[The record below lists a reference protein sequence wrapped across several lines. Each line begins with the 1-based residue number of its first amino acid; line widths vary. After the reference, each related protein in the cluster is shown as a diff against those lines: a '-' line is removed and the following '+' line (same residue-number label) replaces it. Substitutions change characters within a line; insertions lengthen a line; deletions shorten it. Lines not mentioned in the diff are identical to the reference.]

1 MTDRWPA
8 TYGPSTITSQPNTR
22 SKKVSRPTVALTP
35 AETRIPGLLATHR
48 TLAAIST
55 QLGAGRPT
63 AKTHI
68 ENIYKK
74 LGATTRAGAVTLAES
89 AGLPAPPVTELFS
102 NFEAFTAT
110 GEDTPTDAAN
120 DGSPPNALMIDCKE
134 MFHVH
139 TTGAAVLTSLLGY
152 ARRFHVDVAL
162 ARVDSDARR
171 IVASEGLIKELARDH
186 VHDTVRRAVEAV
198 TEEPAHTGD
207 G

>member
-1 MTDRWPA
+1 MTDWWPA

-35 AETRIPGLLATHR
+35 AETRILGLLATHR
-48 TLAAIST
+48 TLAAIRT

-63 AKTHI
+63 VKTHI

-89 AGLPAPPVTELFS
+89 AGLPAPSVTALFS
-102 NFEAFTAT
+102 NFEAFTVT

-120 DGSPPNALMIDCKE
+120 DGSPPNALMIDGE
-134 MFHVH
+134 EIFHVH

-152 ARRFHVDVAL
+152 ARHFHVDVAL

-171 IVASEGLIKELARDH
+171 IVASEGLIKEFGQDH
-186 VHDTVRRAVEAV
+186 ICDTVRLAVEAV
-198 TEEPAHTGD
+198 SGEPARTG
-207 G
+207 GG

>member
-1 MTDRWPA
+1 M
-8 TYGPSTITSQPNTR
+8 
-22 SKKVSRPTVALTP
+22 
-35 AETRIPGLLATHR
+35 
-48 TLAAIST
+48 
-55 QLGAGRPT
+55 
-63 AKTHI
+63 KTHI

-89 AGLPAPPVTELFS
+89 AGLPAPSVTELFS
-102 NFEAFTAT
+102 NFEAFTVT

-152 ARRFHVDVAL
+152 ARHLDVDVAL
-162 ARVDSDARR
+162 ACVDSDARR

-198 TEEPAHTGD
+198 SGEPAHTG
-207 G
+207 GG